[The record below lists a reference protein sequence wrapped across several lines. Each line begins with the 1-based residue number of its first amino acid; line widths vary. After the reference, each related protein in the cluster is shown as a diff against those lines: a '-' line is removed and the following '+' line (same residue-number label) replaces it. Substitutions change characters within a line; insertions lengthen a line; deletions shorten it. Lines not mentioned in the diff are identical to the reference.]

1 MLSTPSTARNRKALS
16 YLTSHRRVSILL
28 SIVALVH
35 RNSFV
40 SYLREYQGKKMQE
53 YMFPAQDLTEIFS
66 DLDRVPQDDG
76 HEPVCVIQYPTSFT
90 IAYDYMRA
98 VWKAKEFSGM

>member
-1 MLSTPSTARNRKALS
+1 
-16 YLTSHRRVSILL
+16 
-28 SIVALVH
+28 
-35 RNSFV
+35 
-40 SYLREYQGKKMQE
+40 
-53 YMFPAQDLTEIFS
+53 MFPAQDLTEIFS